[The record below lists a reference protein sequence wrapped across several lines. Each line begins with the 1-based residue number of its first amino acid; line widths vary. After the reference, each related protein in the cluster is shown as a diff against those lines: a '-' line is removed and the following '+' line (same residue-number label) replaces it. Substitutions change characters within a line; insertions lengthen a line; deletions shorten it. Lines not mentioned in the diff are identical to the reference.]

1 MLEEK
6 YPQADRTSFGFAN
19 RFTVGDRFIVSA
31 CEYIN
36 DHSDEVDYDTA
47 TDAILSIKYVDK
59 PLRNTV
65 LDERVSQLDKSNS
78 NRALRRTFVNGAYRC
93 IPRKHTFNSTSQ
105 PTPLL

>member
-6 YPQADRTSFGFAN
+6 YPQADSTSFGFAN

-47 TDAILSIKYVDK
+47 TDAILPIKYVDK
-59 PLRNTV
+59 PLRNAV
-65 LDERVSQLDKSNS
+65 LDERDSQVDKSN
-78 NRALRRTFVNGAYRC
+78 F
-93 IPRKHTFNSTSQ
+93 
-105 PTPLL
+105 

>member
-6 YPQADRTSFGFAN
+6 YPQADSTSFGFAN

-65 LDERVSQLDKSNS
+65 LDERVSQVDKSN
-78 NRALRRTFVNGAYRC
+78 ALRRTFVNGAYTC
-93 IPRKHTFNSTSQ
+93 IPGKHTFNSTSQ
-105 PTPLL
+105 PNPLL

>member
-6 YPQADRTSFGFAN
+6 YPQADSTSFGFAN
-19 RFTVGDRFIVSA
+19 RFTVGNRFIVSA

-36 DHSDEVDYDTA
+36 DHSDEVGYDTA

-65 LDERVSQLDKSNS
+65 LDERVSQVDKSN
-78 NRALRRTFVNGAYRC
+78 ALRRTFVNEAYRC
-93 IPRKHTFNSTSQ
+93 MPRKHAFNSTSQ
-105 PTPLL
+105 PNPLL

>member
-6 YPQADRTSFGFAN
+6 YPQADSTSFGFAN
-19 RFTVGDRFIVSA
+19 RFTVGNRFIVSA

-36 DHSDEVDYDTA
+36 DHSDEVGYDTA

-65 LDERVSQLDKSNS
+65 LDERVSQVDKSN
-78 NRALRRTFVNGAYRC
+78 ALRRTFVNGAYRC
-93 IPRKHTFNSTSQ
+93 IPRTHSSQ
-105 PTPLL
+105 SSHQ

>member
-6 YPQADRTSFGFAN
+6 YPQADSTSFGFAN

-47 TDAILSIKYVDK
+47 MVAHIREGLDNYVRW
-59 PLRNTV
+59 LHG
-65 LDERVSQLDKSNS
+65 ER
-78 NRALRRTFVNGAYRC
+78 
-93 IPRKHTFNSTSQ
+93 H
-105 PTPLL
+105 

>member
-6 YPQADRTSFGFAN
+6 YSQADRTSFGFAN

-65 LDERVSQLDKSNS
+65 LDERVSQLDKSNFYS
-78 NRALRRTFVNGAYRC
+78 RPTQ
-93 IPRKHTFNSTSQ
+93 IIRKQGIQMYTTQTH
-105 PTPLL
+105 L

>member
-1 MLEEK
+1 VLEEK
-6 YPQADRTSFGFAN
+6 YPQADSTSFGFAN
-19 RFTVGDRFIVSA
+19 RFTVGNRFIVSA

-65 LDERVSQLDKSNS
+65 LDERVSQVDKSNS
-78 NRALRRTFVNGAYRC
+78 KSR
-93 IPRKHTFNSTSQ
+93 
-105 PTPLL
+105 PTQIIRNQGIQMYTTQTHL